1 MWALGAFSVVGLIGF
16 AATFAMIMLRG
27 PDGSAP
33 RALTA
38 TQAPAIDKS
47 GPVGERGA
55 AGPPGPAGPAG
66 PRGPAGD
73 AGVRILRADC
83 STGNCTVACAADE
96 FLVNA
101 YCTPTRAPAVYPT
114 EQSATC
120 RAPVRGKAEVVAAC
134 AKASRR

>member
-1 MWALGAFSVVGLIGF
+1 MWTLGAFSVIGLIGF

-27 PDGSAP
+27 PDGQVQRP
-33 RALTA
+33 LTA
-38 TQAPAIDKS
+38 VETQGLNKAGPA
-47 GPVGERGA
+47 GERGA

-83 STGNCTVACAADE
+83 TTGNCTVACAADE

-114 EQSATC
+114 EQSAAC
-120 RAPVRGKAEVVAAC
+120 RPPVRGKAEVVAAC